1 MKITSNSALRA
12 FIALHLQAV
21 EPLQGWRRVIE
32 INRFVHWAELKTA
45 FNAIDKVGELTV
57 FNIGANKFR
66 LVADIR
72 FGKQIVLRGKRKLNI
87 RQVRALSER
96 FGVFPATFV

>member
-1 MKITSNSALRA
+1 M
-12 FIALHLQAV
+12 
-21 EPLQGWRRVIE
+21 
-32 INRFVHWAELKTA
+32 NRFVHWAELKTA

-96 FGVFPATFV
+96 FWGFPRHICVKYDMRTDTLSINELIALAP